1 MFANGF
7 YTTSEVAYVHYKQ
20 TSYYNPATERI
31 LRWNDPAVGV
41 KWPAETPELSDR
53 DRTAPDYRA

>member
-1 MFANGF
+1 
-7 YTTSEVAYVHYKQ
+7 VHYKQ

-41 KWPAETPELSDR
+41 KWPTDTPDLSER
-53 DRTAPDYRA
+53 DRTAPDYRP